1 MTRRI
6 RTYAD
11 VGDAG
16 GGDIVEQVTAQADRL
31 RRRLDSIGH
40 VVAIAS
46 GKGGVGKSFITAN
59 VAAALVQ
66 RGHRVGVVDADLNG
80 PTSAMMLGAVRA
92 PLAVSDDG
100 VHPASTAA
108 GCTLMSMDL
117 LLASADSPVR
127 WREPAEAAFV
137 WQSTLET
144 GALREFI
151 ADTAWG
157 ELDYLLIDL
166 PPGTD
171 RIARLL
177 ALVPDPAVLLL
188 VTTPSA
194 AASGVVARSVTH
206 AREAGLSDVA
216 LVSNMDGH
224 VCLKCG
230 TTTPL
235 FGEHAGAALADRM
248 GVPLWA
254 AVPFDPGVGVD
265 TDHGRPVVLSAA
277 RTAAAV
283 AIAAVTDALE
293 RHSLTRTSRDSAPAT
308 P

>member
-11 VGDAG
+11 LGDAG
-16 GGDIVEQVTAQADRL
+16 GGDIVEQVNAQSERL
-31 RRRLDSIGH
+31 RRRLETIRH
-40 VVAIAS
+40 VIAIAS

-66 RGHRVGVVDADLNG
+66 RGRRVGVVDADLNG
-80 PTSAMMLGAVRA
+80 PTAAMMLGAVRA

-100 VHPASTAA
+100 VHPATSAA

-151 ADTAWG
+151 ADTSWG

-177 ALVPDPAVLLL
+177 ALVPHPAVLLL

-206 AREAGLSDVA
+206 ARDAGLSDIA

-224 VCLKCG
+224 VCSKCG

-235 FGEHAGAALADRM
+235 FGEHAGTALAERM

-254 AVPFDPGVGVD
+254 AVPFDPRVGVD

-277 RTAAAV
+277 LTPAAL
-283 AIAAVTDALE
+283 AIAVLTDALE
-293 RHSLTRTSRDSAPAT
+293 RHTRAPTRVDSVPAT

>member
-1 MTRRI
+1 VTRRI

-11 VGDAG
+11 VSDEG
-16 GGDIVEQVTAQADRL
+16 GGDIIGQVTAQSERL
-31 RRRLDSIGH
+31 TRRLASIRH

-59 VAAALVQ
+59 IAAALTQ

-80 PTSAMMLGAVRA
+80 PTAAMMLGAVRA

-108 GCTLMSMDL
+108 GCKLMSMDL
-117 LLASADSPVR
+117 LLASADSAVR

-177 ALVPDPAVLLL
+177 ALVPQPALLL
-188 VTTPSA
+188 LITTPSA

-206 AREAGLSDVA
+206 AREAGLDDVA

-235 FGEHAGAALADRM
+235 FGEHAGTALAERM
-248 GVPLWA
+248 GIPFWG
-254 AVPFDPGVGVD
+254 AVPFDSTVGVD

-277 RTAAAV
+277 HTPAAR
-283 AIAAVTDALE
+283 AIAAVTDAIEL
-293 RHSLTRTSRDSAPAT
+293 HITTRAT
-308 P
+308 TKVAQ

>member
-11 VGDAG
+11 LGDAG
-16 GGDIVEQVTAQADRL
+16 GGDIVEQVNAQSERL
-31 RRRLDSIGH
+31 RRRLETIRH
-40 VVAIAS
+40 VIAIAS

-66 RGHRVGVVDADLNG
+66 RGRRVGVVDADLNG
-80 PTSAMMLGAVRA
+80 PTAAMMLGAVRA

-100 VHPASTAA
+100 VHPAATAA

-127 WREPAEAAFV
+127 WREPAAAAFV

-177 ALVPDPAVLLL
+177 ALVPHPAVLLV

-194 AASGVVARSVTH
+194 AASGVVARSVTQPPRVPDAIH
-206 AREAGLSDVA
+206 RRSMVTP
-216 LVSNMDGH
+216 
-224 VCLKCG
+224 
-230 TTTPL
+230 TT
-235 FGEHAGAALADRM
+235 
-248 GVPLWA
+248 
-254 AVPFDPGVGVD
+254 
-265 TDHGRPVVLSAA
+265 
-277 RTAAAV
+277 
-283 AIAAVTDALE
+283 
-293 RHSLTRTSRDSAPAT
+293 
-308 P
+308 

>member
-6 RTYAD
+6 RTYSD

-16 GGDIVEQVTAQADRL
+16 GGDIVEQVTAQSERL
-31 RRRLDSIGH
+31 TRRLDTISH
-40 VVAIAS
+40 VIAIAS

-66 RGHRVGVVDADLNG
+66 RGYRVGVVDADLNG
-80 PTSAMMLGAVRA
+80 PTAAMMLGAVRA
-92 PLAVSDDG
+92 PLAVSDEG
-100 VHPASTAA
+100 VHPAATAA
-108 GCTLMSMDL
+108 GCKLMSMDL

-177 ALVPDPAVLLL
+177 ALVPRPAVLLL

-206 AREAGLSDVA
+206 ARDAALDDIA

-224 VCLKCG
+224 VCAKCG

-235 FGEHAGAALADRM
+235 FGEHAGTALADRM

-254 AVPFDPGVGVD
+254 AVPFDSAVGVD
-265 TDHGRPVVLSAA
+265 TDRGRPVVLSAA
-277 RTAAAV
+277 RSPAAV
-283 AIAAVTDALE
+283 AIAALTDALE
-293 RHSLTRTSRDSAPAT
+293 LHTRARISHDPAQAT